1 VSAPQAQTRFIRDS
15 FELGENTYSAA
26 ADNGDTDDTDFLTKV
41 ESTQVP
47 QELRDFIDPR

>member
-15 FELGENTYSAA
+15 FELDEKTYSAA
-26 ADNGDTDDTDFLTKV
+26 TDTDDTDDTDLLTKV

-47 QELRDFIDPR
+47 RELRDFIDPR